1 VVLILVSSLRYPAI
15 FRLPG
20 AGLVL
25 TLTVVMLLGYAAC
38 GLWALRHP
46 AAGHQTGLAWGA
58 LAGAMWSAEI
68 WCGGPAKL
76 PHSAE
81 QALGASF
88 VVLAVVAT
96 VTDVLAAAAA
106 HLVINLALGLL
117 GGGLGALTTRRL
129 PHPAT

>member
-1 VVLILVSSLRYPAI
+1 MPA
-15 FRLPG
+15 
-20 AGLVL
+20 
-25 TLTVVMLLGYAAC
+25 
-38 GLWALRHP
+38 
-46 AAGHQTGLAWGA
+46 LAWGA
-58 LAGAMWSAEI
+58 LAGAMWPTEI

-76 PHSAE
+76 PYSAE

-117 GGGLGALTTRRL
+117 GGGMGALTTRRL